1 VSSTL
6 RHLAYPALATGTTL
20 TSTAVAWTW
29 PASYTE
35 IVPVNIITSTFYIAG
50 LSVALTTNATLDTR
64 LYTNFSL
71 AKGTAG
77 SETEIIQ
84 FPSAYY
90 NDSSIGTQEG
100 FQFTLPEAVEVA
112 ANTRI
117 AGRVAHGESAA
128 QSYVVKVVYEIV

>member
-1 VSSTL
+1 
-6 RHLAYPALATGTTL
+6 
-20 TSTAVAWTW
+20 VAWTW

-35 IVPVNIITSTFYIAG
+35 IVPASTITSTFYIAG
-50 LSVALTTNATLDTR
+50 LTTTLTTNVTLDLR

-100 FQFTLPEAVEVA
+100 FQFTLPEAVQVA

-117 AGRVAHGESAA
+117 AGRVTHAESAT
-128 QSYVVKVVYEIV
+128 QSYLVKIVYEIV